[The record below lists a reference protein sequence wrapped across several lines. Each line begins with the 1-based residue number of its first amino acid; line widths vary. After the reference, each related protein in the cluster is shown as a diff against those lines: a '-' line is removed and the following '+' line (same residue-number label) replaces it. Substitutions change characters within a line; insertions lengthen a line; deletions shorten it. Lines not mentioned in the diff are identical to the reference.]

1 MTPEEFKV
9 ATRRTDIEDYSEVQK
24 RIAENKDDLYKAFG
38 LFLIATGSLDFLKK
52 KIMYNPN
59 PQELLKLDAKISNEI
74 RIFDDP
80 QVIDLISKDET
91 LSKLLHYY
99 IGVATEANECVL
111 ALIKAAKGDMDI
123 INMTE
128 EMVGIQWY
136 LARANDT
143 LNLKLEDQMNSLIRQ
158 LTVRYPEK
166 FNEEN
171 AINRNET
178 EERKALE
185 GDSDEN

>member
-9 ATRRTDIEDYSEVQK
+9 ATRRTDIEDYSDVQK
-24 RIAENKDDLYKAFG
+24 RIKENKDDLYRAFG

-59 PQELLKLDAKISNEI
+59 PQELLKLDAKISKEI
-74 RIFDDP
+74 QIFNDP
-80 QVIDLISKDET
+80 QVIDTIAEDET

-111 ALIKAAKGDMDI
+111 ALVKAAKGDMDI
-123 INMTE
+123 INITE
-128 EMVGIQWY
+128 EHSDLQFY

-143 LNLKLEDQMNSLIRQ
+143 LGLKLEDQMDRLVDK
-158 LTVRYPEK
+158 LKVRYPDK
-166 FNEEN
+166 FTEEN

-185 GDSDEN
+185 GEK